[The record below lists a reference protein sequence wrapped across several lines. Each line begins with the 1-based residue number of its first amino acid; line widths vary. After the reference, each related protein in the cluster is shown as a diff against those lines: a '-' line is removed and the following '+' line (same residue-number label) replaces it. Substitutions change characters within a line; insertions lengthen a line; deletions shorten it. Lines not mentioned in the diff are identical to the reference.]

1 MSKCEEV
8 LLHPGQHGRG
18 SSIASIALLRITMH
32 TIFCHTRGKMSTRH
46 EHKEIHDRQVA
57 GRECYAIGTGLHLF
71 RWHLHQHEQISHVPQ
86 EQSQRDG

>member
-1 MSKCEEV
+1 
-8 LLHPGQHGRG
+8 
-18 SSIASIALLRITMH
+18 
-32 TIFCHTRGKMSTRH
+32 MSTRH